1 MNRSKPDTTEYKN
14 QQDAFKSQIEEIQLK
29 LQAVRQKIS
38 NSSANGPAQERRKA
52 LFNELN
58 ELKLHQ
64 SGNNASRGKVIDR
77 IRVLQDS
84 MQKKLKDL
92 QASKSKIPFKT
103 VDAIDDRVTSLDG
116 EIESGTLRLA
126 DEKRALQE
134 ISNLRRHRKV
144 VEGFAQQQQAIDA
157 DRAQID
163 ALKLHLD
170 DPESKALNDKA
181 EEIKKGLTQAKV
193 EIDQAQASRQTL
205 FDQRN
210 KLQADLDAVYAEK
223 REHNEKHR
231 ETMDA
236 YYQKVNEDK
245 ARRAQRAKEER
256 EIEEAQKAKVLA
268 EQIRE
273 DAKLPAFEAQI
284 QDCQTLIDQFARIG
298 GLQTSSQ
305 AKEDDGQPS
314 NGFGQHNIRQVE
326 DQIPAGTVLKKKNQE
341 DDDAYFVG
349 GAKSK
354 KKAGKKTAAN
364 GSSEDKLNV
373 PLATLTALMGLSIPP
388 PKSQSEIQTTV
399 ESLEI
404 KKAWYEA
411 NQTKQTKENV
421 EKAEKEIEKLFAKKK
436 VEKA

>member
-1 MNRSKPDTTEYKN
+1 M
-14 QQDAFKSQIEEIQLK
+14 
-29 LQAVRQKIS
+29 
-38 NSSANGPAQERRKA
+38 
-52 LFNELN
+52 
-58 ELKLHQ
+58 
-64 SGNNASRGKVIDR
+64 
-77 IRVLQDS
+77 
-84 MQKKLKDL
+84 
-92 QASKSKIPFKT
+92 
-103 VDAIDDRVTSLDG
+103 
-116 EIESGTLRLA
+116 
-126 DEKRALQE
+126 
-134 ISNLRRHRKV
+134 RRHRKV

-273 DAKLPAFEAQI
+273 DAKLPGKF
-284 QDCQTLIDQFARIG
+284 FRFRPG
-298 GLQTSSQ
+298 
-305 AKEDDGQPS
+305 
-314 NGFGQHNIRQVE
+314 
-326 DQIPAGTVLKKKNQE
+326 NQ
-341 DDDAYFVG
+341 YF
-349 GAKSK
+349 
-354 KKAGKKTAAN
+354 
-364 GSSEDKLNV
+364 
-373 PLATLTALMGLSIPP
+373 
-388 PKSQSEIQTTV
+388 
-399 ESLEI
+399 
-404 KKAWYEA
+404 
-411 NQTKQTKENV
+411 
-421 EKAEKEIEKLFAKKK
+421 
-436 VEKA
+436 